1 MLVTKGSRTAFGVGV
16 ARVVHSVADISK
28 QLRFVVASCAVLT
41 TIGATAAVLNI
52 TTLSTRPDRV
62 SGGDVLVQ
70 VTQDNNA
77 APPVSLNGADVT
89 SAFRAG
95 STLNTRVGLVAGL
108 VVGLNTLSAGGVS
121 LQIHNYPITGPITSG
136 PHNTPFICQT
146 QDFTLPDGTKF
157 GPPTDA
163 DCSAP
168 TKITHLYLQTGA

>member
-1 MLVTKGSRTAFGVGV
+1 MEVKDRRSAFGLNGAYF
-16 ARVVHSVADISK
+16 ARAAPALRSK
-28 QLRFVVASCAVLT
+28 RWLLAGGIAILT
-41 TIGATAAVLNI
+41 TVSSSAAVLNI

-77 APPVSLNGADVT
+77 STPVSLNGADVT

-95 STLNTRVGLVAGL
+95 SAPNTREGLVTGL
-108 VVGLNTLSAGGVS
+108 IIGTNTLSAGGVS

-146 QDFTLPDGTKF
+146 QNFVLPDGT
-157 GPPTDA
+157 T
-163 DCSAP
+163 
-168 TKITHLYLQTGA
+168 